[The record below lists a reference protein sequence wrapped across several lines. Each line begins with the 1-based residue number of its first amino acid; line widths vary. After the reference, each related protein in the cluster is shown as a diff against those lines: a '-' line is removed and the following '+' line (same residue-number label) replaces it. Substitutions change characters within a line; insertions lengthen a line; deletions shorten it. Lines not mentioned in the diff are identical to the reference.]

1 MRSNKILWVIV
12 IILGI
17 FFIVS
22 FGLSQIIANDY
33 FKNMFWCSTALLM
46 VGTILDLNAWSKLGL
61 DVDKNKSRTIKRS
74 FDDSTTLLVVF
85 YGTLLAL
92 VVLLDSFNHN
102 LMTNNYSII
111 IISKNAFFV
120 SVIFDIYDS
129 IGLQSDNKYNQ
140 FRVLNNVYQII
151 IT

>member
-111 IISKNAFFV
+111 IIFVMTLEFELFMYLSIWNAKK
-120 SVIFDIYDS
+120 DTAKLLK
-129 IGLQSDNKYNQ
+129 GNK
-140 FRVLNNVYQII
+140 
-151 IT
+151 

>member
-111 IISKNAFFV
+111 IMFVMTLEFELFMYLSIWNAKK
-120 SVIFDIYDS
+120 DTAK
-129 IGLQSDNKYNQ
+129 L
-140 FRVLNNVYQII
+140 LNEKK
-151 IT
+151 